1 MYHLVENADRVISLP
16 ISAIMSHQLAIFG
29 EGAGCI
35 VLARDLSDSRGDFI
49 LSGLALVELTENGLH
64 VILAC
69 GAPIGFWELGR
80 GLDLRRL
87 MLLARL
93 AGACCAGSGI
103 HSWGGASYQL
113 ERLL

>member
-49 LSGLALVELTENGLH
+49 LSGLALLDLTENCIHL
-64 VILAC
+64 ILAS
-69 GAPIGFWELGR
+69 GASIAFCQLGR
-80 GLDLRRL
+80 DLVLRRL

-93 AGACCAGSGI
+93 AGACCPGSGI
-103 HSWGGASYQL
+103 HS
-113 ERLL
+113 